1 LDVQFDVAARPCDAN
16 ARKPGAEMLNIALVL
31 IAASVLVFMY
41 SPRVAKSRAWQAT
54 LTPLS
59 SIIGSGFLIIAP
71 LLASVVGVYSPIAVT
86 GIVVLAYAIGGVIR
100 FNILHAEPLL
110 HERRAHPFIYRIDL
124 FANAVLSF
132 AYVTA
137 VAFYLSLLSSFL
149 LTYLGFGDSPS
160 LERAL
165 TTTIIVF
172 IATTGYLRGLG
183 GLEKLEAYSMSVQ
196 LSIVVALLIGVMIYD
211 YNFVQSGRSLIFD
224 VQERD
229 WMTKAFILAGILL
242 VVQGFE
248 TSRFLGEKYS
258 AELRVRTMR
267 RAQLISG
274 GLYIVSVIVLLP
286 IVQELDLER
295 IRIAE
300 IVAATGLAAA
310 VLPLMLIVA
319 AIMSQ
324 FSAAVADT
332 VGAGSLASESSRGR
346 LTTNRG
352 YLVVSFMAIV
362 LIWSANLLEII
373 SYASRAFALYYL
385 MQCFVAIIAS
395 YYHCERKVFCW
406 HIAKYSVLTVV
417 LAFVVLFAIPAE

>member
-1 LDVQFDVAARPCDAN
+1 
-16 ARKPGAEMLNIALVL
+16 MLNIILVL
-31 IAASVLVFMY
+31 IVAGMLLFLF
-41 SPRVAKSRAWQAT
+41 SPRLAKSKSWRAT

-71 LLASVVGVYSPIAVT
+71 LLASVVGLLSPIAVT
-86 GIVVLAYAIGGVIR
+86 VIVVLAYAIGGVIR
-100 FNILHAEPLL
+100 FNIDYAEPLL
-110 HERRAHPFIYRIDL
+110 HERRTYPTIYRIDL
-124 FANAVLSF
+124 VANVALSF

-149 LTYLGFGDSPS
+149 LTYIGFGDYPS
-160 LERAL
+160 LERSL
-165 TTTIIVF
+165 TTLIIVF

-183 GLEKLEAYSMSVQ
+183 GLEKLEAYSMSIQ
-196 LSIVVALLIGVMIYD
+196 LSIVAALLIGVFVYD
-211 YNFVQSGRSLIFD
+211 YNFMQTGQSLTFD

-229 WMTKAFILAGILL
+229 WTTKIFTLAGILL

-258 AELRVRTMR
+258 AEIRVRSMR

-274 GLYIVSVIVLLP
+274 PLYIVSVIALLP
-286 IVQELDLER
+286 IVQNLDLAHVQ
-295 IRIAE
+295 IAE

-332 VGAGSLASESSRGR
+332 VGAGSLTSESSKGR
-346 LTTNRG
+346 VPTNKG
-352 YLVVSFMAIV
+352 YVIVSFLAIV
-362 LIWSANLLEII
+362 LVWTADLLEII
-373 SYASRAFALYYL
+373 SVASRAFALYYL
-385 MQCFVAIIAS
+385 LQCFVAMIANRHHHDQTTYVLNLVRFVMLAGILLFII
-395 YYHCERKVFCW
+395 
-406 HIAKYSVLTVV
+406 I
-417 LAFVVLFAIPAE
+417 FAIPAE

>member
-1 LDVQFDVAARPCDAN
+1 MD
-16 ARKPGAEMLNIALVL
+16 MLNIILVL
-31 IAASVLVFMY
+31 IAAGMLVFMF
-41 SPRVAKSRAWQAT
+41 SPRLTKSRAWQAT

-71 LLASVVGVYSPIAVT
+71 LLAAVVGTLSPIAVT
-86 GIVVLAYAIGGVIR
+86 GIVVLAYAVGGVIR
-100 FNILHAEPLL
+100 FNIIHAEPLL
-110 HERRAHPFIYRIDL
+110 HERQTHPTIYRIDL
-124 FANAVLSF
+124 VANAALSF

-149 LTYLGFGDSPS
+149 LTYIGFGDSPS
-160 LERAL
+160 LERTL
-165 TTTIIVF
+165 TSLVIVF

-196 LSIVVALLIGVMIYD
+196 LSIVAALLVGVFVYD
-211 YNFVQSGRSLIFD
+211 YNFLQSGQTLTLD

-229 WMTKAFILAGILL
+229 GITKIFILAGVLL

-258 AELRVRTMR
+258 PEMRVRTMR

-274 GLYIVSVIVLLP
+274 PLYIVSVIALLP
-286 IVQELDLER
+286 IVQHLDLAHVQ
-295 IRIAE
+295 IAE

-332 VGAGSLASESSRGR
+332 VGAGSLASESSKGK
-346 LTTNRG
+346 LPTNKG
-352 YLVVSFMAIV
+352 YVVVSFLAIV
-362 LIWSANLLEII
+362 LVWSTDLLEII
-373 SYASRAFALYYL
+373 SVASRAFALYYL
-385 MQCFVAIIAS
+385 LQCFVAIIAN
-395 YYHCERKVFCW
+395 RKNYDGTTYIFNLVRFS
-406 HIAKYSVLTVV
+406 ILAGI
-417 LAFVVLFAIPAE
+417 LAFIVIFAIPAE